1 MFISA
6 SSLQSSQFFSY
17 SSIVAGSFNFGNL
30 VSLQFAYRAVYAQ
43 QVFRRF
49 FFLGEFVNA
58 NDDATASFDIHLPFV
73 SGILDFFLDVALS
86 DSFGSATEFVNL
98 FNVFPSFFFDLV
110 GQSFYIVGTAQRV
123 DGVSQAGFVRNDLLS
138 TQSDGNGFSGRQSQS
153 FVLGVG
159 VQGLGATHNSCC
171 SL

>member
-1 MFISA
+1 MYTQHHGFSFLSA
-6 SSLQSSQFFSY
+6 KAFFHNFSPY
-17 SSIVAGSFNFGNL
+17 AAGSTEFSNFFQYVV
-30 VSLQFAYRAVYAQ
+30 VSIPEEGQTAC
-43 QVFRRF
+43 
-49 FFLGEFVNA
+49 ESVNVH
-58 NDDATASFDIHLPFV
+58 TSFD
-73 SGILDFFLDVALS
+73 S
-86 DSFGSATEFVNL
+86 
-98 FNVFPSFFFDLV
+98 
-110 GQSFYIVGTAQRV
+110 SFYVVGTAQRV

>member
-1 MFISA
+1 MGFEFAEYFTHYAADFAFGCISFNSFQNQRNQVYMFISA
-6 SSLQSSQFFSY
+6 SSLQSSQFCSY
-17 SSIVAGSFNFGNL
+17 SSVVAFCFNFGDL
-30 VSLQFAYRAVYAQ
+30 VSLQFAYRTVYAQ

-73 SGILDFFLDVALS
+73 SRILDFFLDVALS

-123 DGVSQAGFVRNDLLS
+123 EYAERW
-138 TQSDGNGFSGRQSQS
+138 
-153 FVLGVG
+153 
-159 VQGLGATHNSCC
+159 
-171 SL
+171 